1 MKQFIFLAIL
11 VGACVAGCKKEKT
24 MYEESIPVIPPST
37 RGVGG
42 GALKGLGSESKKV
55 DAAEKGSNGTKGG
68 AIAP

>member
-1 MKQFIFLAIL
+1 
-11 VGACVAGCKKEKT
+11 

-68 AIAP
+68 AITP